1 MWVPLMLICTLL
13 SHCFIKGNPPRYVPD
28 WECQVLFTPFILLFM
43 AFGVY
48 LMFGREPQA
57 PVLGEDP
64 EWIIWFLRRRVMG
77 FAVFAFAAWM
87 LYLNVV
93 P

>member
-1 MWVPLMLICTLL
+1 MVSTVI

-28 WECQVLFTPFILLFM
+28 WECQVLLTPFLLFGIAAGLHM
-43 AFGVY
+43 
-48 LMFGREPQA
+48 MFGREPQA

-64 EWIIWFLRRRVMG
+64 EWIIWFLRRRVKG
-77 FAVFAFAAWM
+77 FAVFAFAMWM
-87 LYLNVV
+87 LYLNFA